1 MTAIADADERGG
13 LEQAWRRVL
22 EASAAHAARLQAH
35 PSRTVILLPFVQLL
49 PTARE
54 QAVKN
59 ALFQGFVPRFE
70 TVQSWARRLDAFT
83 PGELDLSFDMALDS
97 LRARAWLERAGL
109 ADKRALLT
117 GSLVE
122 AAHQLAGVAASLPS
136 EERPAWAQ
144 GARASLMAGLESFSG
159 VLGYEQAIGRIALEW
174 AAASGYVTD
183 VLWGDALR
191 TDVDAI
197 VQVPGLGRDALAE
210 GLCARH
216 AAISTV
222 VTDWLPSSTQ
232 TKGTLSALEL
242 PRELDEADA
251 ATACV
256 IEHVNAGQAPGAPLR
271 RVAVAAVDRML
282 TRQVSSQLVQQG
294 LAVNDETGWRLAT
307 TRAAAMLMSLLRAAR
322 WDATQA
328 ERIDWLRHTNTPR
341 AQVDALETQW
351 RRGGATTPDFTQNQ
365 EQNRPSAHMES
376 ASPAIKF
383 IVNGVESDWS
393 ELLNGLRRARP
404 VSQWL
409 ADLKAALQATGQW
422 AALQADEAGRVVMQA
437 LHLDSALVGE
447 MPALEDHAATT
458 LSLSE
463 FSRWAQDALEADSYK
478 PSLGTDLQEAQVTI
492 LPLAQLLARPFD
504 VVVIAGADEE
514 RLPNAPEPTGLWTA
528 SQRVALG
535 LPTREQMTAEW
546 RRAWELALQMPQVE
560 LIWPRSDG
568 ERERLMSPLLARHLM
583 ETGIALADIR
593 RPDPREAVA
602 VRVEPTHAP
611 DPVAEPALLPRTA
624 RVTQSDYQA
633 LRTCPYRYYALRL
646 LGLSELDELDAD
658 IGKRDFGSWIHDVL
672 RRFHEARQASS
683 HRAPDAVADA
693 TADAQLLDDIAAEE
707 RLPGDG
713 FIPFDAAWPQLRE
726 GYLAWLAKHEAQG
739 VVFSAAEQKLVRP
752 IDETTRLEGRVD
764 RIDTSADGL
773 MVIDYKTES
782 LDATRRRVKQPLEDT
797 QLAFYAAL
805 HDDASSQGLQAAY
818 LNIGEKATALVTQGD
833 VQAAREA
840 LIDGVR
846 VDIARVRAGEPLR
859 ALGEGGACEYCA
871 ARGLCRK
878 DFWA

>member
-1 MTAIADADERGG
+1 MAIAQADGRGG

-22 EASAAHAARLQAH
+22 QASAAHAARLQAH

-54 QAVKN
+54 QAVGSGM
-59 ALFQGFVPRFE
+59 FQGFVPRFE

-122 AAHQLAGVAASLPS
+122 AAQQLAGVAASLPP

-144 GARASLMAGLESFSG
+144 GARASLMAGQESFSG
-159 VLGYEQAIGRIALEW
+159 VLGYEQAVGRIALEW
-174 AAASGYVTD
+174 VAASGYVTD
-183 VLWGDALR
+183 VLWSDALR
-191 TDVDAI
+191 ADVDAI

-216 AAISTV
+216 AAISMV
-222 VTDWLPSSTQ
+222 VADWLPSSVQATSQ
-232 TKGTLSALEL
+232 LSALEL

-251 ATACV
+251 ATASV
-256 IEHVNAGQAPGAPLR
+256 IAHVNAGPAPGAPLR

-328 ERIDWLRHTNTPR
+328 DRIDWLRHTNTPR
-341 AQVDALETQW
+341 LQVDALETLW
-351 RRGGATTPDFTQNQ
+351 RRGGVSTADLARNH
-365 EQNRPSAHMES
+365 EQNRPSAHMKS

-383 IVNGVESDWS
+383 IVNEVTLDWS

-422 AALQADEAGRVVMQA
+422 AALLADEAGRVVMQA
-437 LHLDSALVGE
+437 LHMDTALTDNG
-447 MPALEDHAATT
+447 AAM

-492 LPLAQLLARPFD
+492 LPLAQLMARPFD

-535 LPTREQMTAEW
+535 LPTREQMTAQW

-560 LIWPRSDG
+560 LIWPCSDG
-568 ERERLMSPLLARHLM
+568 ERQRLMSPLLARHLM

-602 VRVEPTHAP
+602 VRVELTPEP
-611 DPVAEPALLPRTA
+611 DPVAIPALLPRTA
-624 RVTQSDYQA
+624 RITQSDYQA

-646 LGLSELDELDAD
+646 LGLSELDQLDAD
-658 IGKRDFGSWIHDVL
+658 IGKRDFGSWIHNVL
-672 RRFHEARQASS
+672 RRFHEARQATS
-683 HRAPDAVADA
+683 HSAPDAV
-693 TADAQLLDDIAAEE
+693 ADAQLLDDIAAEE

-726 GYLAWLAKHEAQG
+726 GYLAWLVKHEAQG

-752 IDETTRLEGRVD
+752 IDATTRLEGRVD

-818 LNIGEKATALVTQGD
+818 LNISEKATALVPQGD

-846 VDIARVRAGEPLR
+846 VDIARVREGEPLR
-859 ALGEGGACEYCA
+859 ALGEGRSCEYCA